1 MYFSRSDAWVLRV
14 GGKKRRWLAD
24 WIAPIATML
33 ISGLW
38 HGTGWNFLLWGL
50 YYGVLLAICQVSGWN
65 KVSGKKALIK
75 FFSWG
80 FTFGLVILGWM
91 IFRAPSVDWLV
102 QTIRYSPWGASG
114 NQLIALLSIFAMMV
128 IYIIPIIIKL
138 LVDKAGRM
146 QSDIGTCVLCLC
158 IGNID
163 CLCGFGLTGFCVHDI
178 LTMKKKILIFIIVFV
193 ILFTS
198 LNVVVMQAY
207 EVDSYP
213 VEKAESFDEYI
224 RTDYR
229 EKINKEKSQIVIIGD
244 SAIRELDQD
253 IFSQVIGKKTLLFS
267 APGTGSAY
275 WYLFMRH
282 QVLEADIQPE
292 YIFFFF
298 RNVTLTTP
306 SYLVFGSYYTRLDEI
321 ASPVDSDVYSIAINS
336 TKSPFLKIPEKYV
349 PLFAYRSEIYQNI
362 VAQIRNWLPG
372 MLLNC
377 DDVCIDNAFDRV
389 FDDYQINAY
398 LWEELVRN
406 LDVSLDQ
413 AENYDF
419 NANIR

>member
-1 MYFSRSDAWVLRV
+1 
-14 GGKKRRWLAD
+14 
-24 WIAPIATML
+24 
-33 ISGLW
+33 
-38 HGTGWNFLLWGL
+38 
-50 YYGVLLAICQVSGWN
+50 
-65 KVSGKKALIK
+65 
-75 FFSWG
+75 
-80 FTFGLVILGWM
+80 
-91 IFRAPSVDWLV
+91 
-102 QTIRYSPWGASG
+102 
-114 NQLIALLSIFAMMV
+114 
-128 IYIIPIIIKL
+128 
-138 LVDKAGRM
+138 
-146 QSDIGTCVLCLC
+146 
-158 IGNID
+158 
-163 CLCGFGLTGFCVHDI
+163 
-178 LTMKKKILIFIIVFV
+178 MKKKILIFIIVFV

-253 IFSQVIGKKTLLFS
+253 IFTQVIGKKTLLFS

-419 NANIR
+419 NANVGDSFLPLMLKDARNAGIMPVFIRTKYRSQARGEADSPELAEYMTELRDYIQQNGGLLVDMGGAERLTADMYRDDIHLNLEDAPAASAIIAEEIMNSIDFILK